1 MIRRIAFV
9 SGLVILNAF
18 GFATVARAGE
28 GGVAGSAAFTI
39 NGTAGI
45 TGVAVSAAVGKD
57 SAAAHAFNY
66 ASSTTAGTLQNSAFA
81 IGTAGTLNLTTIGAP
96 TGFGLN
102 TIEDSNRALA
112 QNNTFTSGYNIQLGT
127 TSGNVVGTTKP
138 AGPTPPTTPPTN
150 TIPTSTL

>member
-39 NGTAGI
+39 SPGMLGGASAV

-57 SAAAHAFNY
+57 SAAAHSFNY
-66 ASSTTAGTLQNSAFA
+66 TSSTTGGVLQNSAFA
-81 IGTAGTLNLTTIGAP
+81 IGTGGTLEFTTLGNS
-96 TGFGLN
+96 TGFDLKTTADAARGTL
-102 TIEDSNRALA
+102 
-112 QNNTFTSGYNIQLGT
+112 QNNTFASGYNIQLGT
-127 TSGNVVGTTKP
+127 TTGNVVGTTKP
-138 AGPTPPTTPPTN
+138 AGPTPTTTP
-150 TIPTSTL
+150 